1 MTCQHFGRKEFL
13 GSCQIADR
21 EVNYWGMKKIVLTLM
36 FLSLACNSFASP
48 PIHNG
53 KPAVSNE
60 TLKEKLIGS
69 FVKTFAKTY
78 VASNNLQKFKEKN
91 IRKIM
96 KMDEAKFQRVYGK
109 IYQEMIADLPAN
121 LKRDYGVEPV
131 MTREMAVARI
141 NSFTTKKRIY
151 QMINAIPNK
160 MIAQHFKKHK
170 DEFKKGM
177 EGNHSADKMIDQLL
191 EDPATPSTASI
202 NS

>member
-1 MTCQHFGRKEFL
+1 
-13 GSCQIADR
+13 
-21 EVNYWGMKKIVLTLM
+21 MKKIVLTLI
-36 FLSLACNSFASP
+36 FLSVVCNSFASP

-109 IYQEMIADLPAN
+109 IYQEMIADLPED
-121 LKRDYGVEPV
+121 LKRAYGVEPV

-177 EGNHSADKMIDQLL
+177 EGNHSADQMIDQLL

>member
-1 MTCQHFGRKEFL
+1 
-13 GSCQIADR
+13 
-21 EVNYWGMKKIVLTLM
+21 
-36 FLSLACNSFASP
+36 
-48 PIHNG
+48 
-53 KPAVSNE
+53 
-60 TLKEKLIGS
+60 
-69 FVKTFAKTY
+69 
-78 VASNNLQKFKEKN
+78 
-91 IRKIM
+91 M

-109 IYQEMIADLPAN
+109 IYQEMIADLPED

-170 DEFKKGM
+170 NEFKKGM
-177 EGNHSADKMIDQLL
+177 EGNHSADQMIDQLL